1 MALGKGLLPPY
12 GPTSGMIQ
20 ALQLMRKTTPQ
31 RVDSDF
37 LRSNRIAPGN
47 EYKVVGALKFLGVLD
62 ADGHPTEKSRL
73 LKTRGAT
80 YTLALQEI
88 VRSAY
93 RGLFSSLRGKDATRE
108 NIYNYFVTEGELG
121 AEMAAKAT
129 RFFIQLCRLAA
140 IEIAP
145 EVQAARGERKRRSPR
160 PRKKPPPRPATQP
173 RAAEPVFPLVF
184 ALTPEMA
191 DMDQEKLTELFRK
204 MRTAFRESLAEEGD

>member
-1 MALGKGLLPPY
+1 MAAERGLVPPY
-12 GPTSGMIQ
+12 GPTSGMLQ

-62 ADGHPTEKSRL
+62 ADGHPTEKSHF

-93 RGLFSSLRGKDATRE
+93 RGLFTSLRGKDATRE
-108 NIYNYFVTEGELG
+108 NIYNHFVTQGGLG

-129 RFFIQLCRLAA
+129 RFFIQLCRLAT

-160 PRKKPPPRPATQP
+160 PHKKHPLKPAAQP
-173 RAAEPVFPLVF
+173 TGAEPTFPLVF
-184 ALTPEMA
+184 ALTPEIA

-204 MRTAFRESLAEEGD
+204 MRTALRESLAEEGD